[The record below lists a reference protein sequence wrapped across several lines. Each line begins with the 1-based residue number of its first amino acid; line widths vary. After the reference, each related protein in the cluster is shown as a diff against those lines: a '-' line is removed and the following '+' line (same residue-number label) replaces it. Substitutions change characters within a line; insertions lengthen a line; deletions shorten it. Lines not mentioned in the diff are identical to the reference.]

1 MVGDNGLVWFY
12 GLWICGLWSMG
23 CGIWLSALLFRCD
36 IPRLC
41 RSSIGLARVTSG
53 SVLFCS
59 LMLLVL
65 FCAVLWL
72 FCCDIPRL
80 CRSSIGLARVTSISV
95 LFCSLLLLVLFVCSV
110 PFCAVLW
117 LFRSRVNGYCACK
130 CTSEAISGTEPP
142 CNTSE
147 NLENIF
153 RLVF

>member
-41 RSSIGLARVTSG
+41 RSSIGLARVT
-53 SVLFCS
+53 C
-59 LMLLVL
+59 
-65 FCAVLWL
+65 
-72 FCCDIPRL
+72 
-80 CRSSIGLARVTSISV
+80 ISV